1 MMPPV
6 LVAALV
12 MAATWDAWRWY
23 LGRVATAPVDAAT
36 LVLIV
41 AFLGGLG
48 VLRRSQAPEP
58 RPAPLFLV
66 AAVLAAYAAG
76 YLVLPPIA
84 RAAVAIAVTLFC
96 LHCAAFRT
104 RPPVAFWGLV
114 ALALPVVPS
123 LQFTLGYPLRV
134 VSAALAVG
142 LLQMHGIGVTRQG
155 TFLLWRDEMVQFD
168 APCSG
173 VNMLWA
179 GLLLTLAVCVMFRLG
194 PLKVALAV
202 VLSLAL
208 TVAANVLRASSLFY
222 LETGFIAHSPAW
234 WHDGVGVAVFVVASA
249 VILWAVS
256 RMALPS
262 APHEAIA

>member
-104 RPPVAFWGLV
+104 RPPVAFWQTQSVL
-114 ALALPVVPS
+114 
-123 LQFTLGYPLRV
+123 
-134 VSAALAVG
+134 
-142 LLQMHGIGVTRQG
+142 
-155 TFLLWRDEMVQFD
+155 
-168 APCSG
+168 
-173 VNMLWA
+173 
-179 GLLLTLAVCVMFRLG
+179 
-194 PLKVALAV
+194 
-202 VLSLAL
+202 VLSSASTPSTL
-208 TVAANVLRASSLFY
+208 VRPAADARIH
-222 LETGFIAHSPAW
+222 G
-234 WHDGVGVAVFVVASA
+234 SA
-249 VILWAVS
+249 
-256 RMALPS
+256 RE
-262 APHEAIA
+262 APGAAR

>member
-1 MMPPV
+1 MISPV

-23 LGRVATAPVDAAT
+23 LGRVATAPEDAAT
-36 LVLIV
+36 LALIA
-41 AFLGGLG
+41 AFLVGLG
-48 VLRRSQAPEP
+48 VARRSQAPQP
-58 RPAPLFLV
+58 RPAPLVFV
-66 AAVLAAYAAG
+66 AAVLAAYAAS

-84 RAAVAIAVTLFC
+84 RAAAAIALTLFC
-96 LHCAAFRT
+96 LHCAAFQE

-123 LQFTLGYPLRV
+123 LQFTLGYPLRI

-155 TFLLWRDEMVQFD
+155 TFLLWRGEMVQFD

-179 GLLLTLAVCVMFRLG
+179 GLLLTLAVCVLFRLG

-202 VLSLAL
+202 LLSLAL
-208 TVAANVLRASSLFY
+208 TLAANVLRAASLFY
-222 LETGFIAHSPAW
+222 LESGFVAHSPAW
-234 WHDGVGVAVFVVASA
+234 WHEGVGIAAFVAASA
-249 VILWAVS
+249 VMLWAVS
-256 RMALPS
+256 RMAPRD
-262 APHEAIA
+262 PPREAAA